1 MELASKKTVPT
12 RSPGGE
18 EQPAQQ
24 DLVSDIPKEL
34 QRWVKA
40 VKMCKLTKGQL
51 EARFKNPMGG
61 DRSLIPRIAEIMKL
75 ALPKPVS
82 DGEEHKHEEKHD
94 SENAALRKKIAALE
108 SQLQQSEANK
118 LARFKELD
126 INGDGTLTREEYM
139 AAPAPPR
146 RTVEPPRHRD
156 EEHK

>member
-51 EARFKNPMGG
+51 EARLKNPMGG

-75 ALPKPVS
+75 TLPKPVS
-82 DGEEHKHEEKHD
+82 DGEEQKHD
-94 SENAALRKKIAALE
+94 ENAALRKKIAALE
-108 SQLQQSEANK
+108 SQLLHNK
-118 LARFKELD
+118 LARFEELD
-126 INGDGTLTREEYM
+126 INGDGTLT
-139 AAPAPPR
+139 
-146 RTVEPPRHRD
+146 
-156 EEHK
+156 K